1 MKKHIIYYNDAELD
15 ALKYC
20 AKVMDFGVSLTLT
33 AALNE
38 LLNAF
43 LMIRDN
49 RNIYKQQVKFLAN
62 QAEKSASLQKATIM
76 CAMRHRK
83 FYDDYSDKVID
94 LAENDIDNFRNSII
108 DLLKKNNHTDCELI
122 AQCEVA
128 RVLLVLAK
136 QHYDTTLQAT
146 KDKFKCRM
154 PDTFPEFNCIS
165 VLGSWNKL
173 CGILFKNRP
182 STDLNTNEIK
192 HQFDVLAK
200 GFSNGA
206 YVDECKKEAM
216 MLNPDFK
223 ENDVE
228 VKENKQ

>member
-1 MKKHIIYYNDAELD
+1 MKKHIIYYTEAELD

-38 LLNAF
+38 LLNAY
-43 LMIRDN
+43 LLIRDN
-49 RNIYKQQVKFLAN
+49 KDIYKQQVKFYVN

-94 LAENDIDNFRNSII
+94 LAEKDIDNFRNSII
-108 DLLKKNNHTDCELI
+108 DLLKKNNHKDCELI
-122 AQCEVA
+122 AQCEVT

-146 KDKFKCRM
+146 KEKFQCRLA
-154 PDTFPEFNCIS
+154 DTFQEFNCIS
-165 VLGSWNKL
+165 VLGSWNKV
-173 CGILFKNRP
+173 CSILFKNRP
-182 STDLNTNEIK
+182 STDLNTDEIK
-192 HQFDVLAK
+192 KQFDILAK
-200 GFSNGA
+200 GFSDGA

-216 MLNPDFK
+216 ALNPDFK
-223 ENDVE
+223 ENDIKI
-228 VKENKQ
+228 KEQ